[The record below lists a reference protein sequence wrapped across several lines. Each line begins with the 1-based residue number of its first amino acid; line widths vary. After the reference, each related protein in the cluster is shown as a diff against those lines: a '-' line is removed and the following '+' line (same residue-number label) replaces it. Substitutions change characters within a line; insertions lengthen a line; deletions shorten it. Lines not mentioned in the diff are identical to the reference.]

1 MDLRPPPLPDV
12 LLRPLQEL
20 INRNIMDS
28 TPARELLP
36 SLADRVLGVYL
47 KDTPIALHMLF
58 HDSGVTL
65 SFAPPADPDVI
76 LSGGLLGLARL
87 TGDDAGEAFRSGA
100 VELIGEAE
108 MAHTIQELLQ
118 HAHPD
123 WEEEL
128 SRLVGDVAAHQVGN
142 MARGIFGWSKQAGES
157 VQRNATEY
165 LQEESRDLVAP
176 AEARDFCD
184 TVDTVRDD
192 VERAA
197 ARLDRLEKQLNTVR
211 ES

>member
-1 MDLRPPPLPDV
+1 MELRPPPLPDV
-12 LLRPLQEL
+12 LLKPLQDM
-20 INRNIMDS
+20 ISRNIIDS

-36 SLADRVLGVYL
+36 GLADRVLGVYL
-47 KDTPIALHMLF
+47 KDTPLALHMQF
-58 HDSGVTL
+58 TDRGVTL

-76 LSGGLLGLARL
+76 LTGGLLGLARL
-87 TGDDAGEAFRSGA
+87 TGEDASEAFRSGA

-142 MARGIFGWSKQAGES
+142 FARSIFGWGRQAGES
-157 VQRNATEY
+157 VTRNATEY

-176 AEARDFCD
+176 AEARDFCNN
-184 TVDTVRDD
+184 VDTVRDD

-197 ARLDRLEKQLNTVR
+197 ARLDRLEKQLKQAG

>member
-1 MDLRPPPLPDV
+1 MELRPPPLPDV
-12 LLRPLQEL
+12 LLKPLQDM
-20 INRNIMDS
+20 ISRNIMDS

-36 SLADRVLGVYL
+36 GLADRVLGVYL
-47 KDTPIALHMLF
+47 KDTPLALHMQF
-58 HDSGVTL
+58 TDQGVTL

-76 LSGGLLGLARL
+76 LTGGLLGLARL
-87 TGDDAGEAFRSGA
+87 TGEDASEAFRSGA

-142 MARGIFGWSKQAGES
+142 FARSIFGWGRQAGES
-157 VQRNATEY
+157 VKRNATEY

-176 AEARDFCD
+176 AEARDFCNN
-184 TVDTVRDD
+184 VDTVRDD

-197 ARLDRLEKQLNTVR
+197 ARLDRLEKQLKQAG